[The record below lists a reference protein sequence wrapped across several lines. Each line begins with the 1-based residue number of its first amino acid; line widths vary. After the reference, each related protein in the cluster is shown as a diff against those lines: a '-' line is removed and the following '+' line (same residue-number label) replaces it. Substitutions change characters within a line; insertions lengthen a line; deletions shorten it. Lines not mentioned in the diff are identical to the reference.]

1 MKHQR
6 IELWDREAYGTAAGD
21 WVPTLTT
28 YILEGDKERP
38 AVIVCPGGGYR
49 FTSPREAEPIALKF
63 NSAGYHAFVL
73 DYSVAPRRYPQALLD
88 AARAIRIVRENASAW
103 RVVGDKIA
111 VCGFSAG
118 AHVAASLG
126 TLWDT
131 SLVAGAASA
140 PGAPRSHNAPQASAR
155 PDALILCYPVIS
167 SGEFAHRGS
176 FENLLGPEATKEEL
190 AAMSL
195 ELRVDERTPPTF
207 LWHTYDD
214 PSVPLENSLLF
225 ARALREK
232 KIPFELHVYPHGPH
246 GLSLAT
252 KETDSG
258 DMGSFPHVAT
268 WMGLCVEWLEG
279 LWEAPKS

>member
-1 MKHQR
+1 MQHQR
-6 IELWDREAYGTAAGD
+6 IELWDREAYGAAEGER
-21 WVPTLTT
+21 VPTLTT
-28 YILEGDKERP
+28 YLLEGEAARP

-49 FTSPREAEPIALKF
+49 YTSPREAEPIALKF
-63 NSAGYHAFVL
+63 NAAGYHAFVL
-73 DYSVAPRRYPQALLD
+73 DYSVAPRRHPQPLLD
-88 AARAIRIVRENASAW
+88 AARAIRLVRERSAAW
-103 RVVGDKIA
+103 KVVADKVA

-126 TLWDT
+126 TLWGA
-131 SLVAGAASA
+131 SPVAAA
-140 PGAPRSHNAPQASAR
+140 PGSRNAPEASAR

-176 FENLLGPEATKEEL
+176 FENLLGPDATGEEL

-195 ELRVDERTPPTF
+195 ELRVDERTPPTL

-232 KIPFELHVYPHGPH
+232 GVPFELHVYPHGPH

-258 DMGSFPHVAT
+258 TMGSYPHVAT

-279 LWEAPKS
+279 QWEGPKA